1 MQRKVEAPSRREIWK
16 MFDQISPTYD
26 CANKVMTL
34 RLDDRWRK
42 QLCAFLP
49 QKKGMN
55 ILDCATGTGDQ
66 ILALLKKKP
75 DIASITGVDLSEGM
89 LEIGKKK
96 ILSPKVTFQVGDS
109 LALPFVEESFDAV
122 TISFGIRNV
131 ENVSLALQEMCR
143 VLVPGGRALILE
155 GTVPENK
162 ALRALHLFYLRH
174 ILPRIGGWI
183 SKNQKAYRYLNETI
197 ETFPQQE
204 AFCALMRSAGFANVK
219 ANPLFGGVAT
229 VYQGDKNAVG

>member
-1 MQRKVEAPSRREIWK
+1 MQKKVEAPSRREIWK

-26 CANKVMTL
+26 CANKVMTF

-49 QKKGMN
+49 KKRGMR

-66 ILALLKKKP
+66 ILAILKKRP
-75 DIASITGVDLSEGM
+75 DVASIIGVDLSEGM

-96 ILSPKVTFQVGDS
+96 ITSSKVAFQVGDS
-109 LALPFVEESFDAV
+109 LSLPFDEDSFDAV

-131 ENVSLALQEMCR
+131 ENVSLALREMHR
-143 VLVPGGRALILE
+143 VLVNGGRTLILE
-155 GTVPENK
+155 GTLPGNRP
-162 ALRALHLFYLRH
+162 LRALHLFYLRH
-174 ILPRIGGWI
+174 ILPRVGGWI

-204 AFCALMRSAGFANVK
+204 EFCTLMRAAGFVNVK
-219 ANPLFGGVAT
+219 ASPLLGGVAT
-229 VYQGDKNAVG
+229 VYQGDKNAMG